1 MEVIFLILT
10 GVISGFVG
18 GLLGLGG
25 GILLMPVLRFA
36 LDIPAME
43 AAGISIFGVFF
54 VTISGSFRHYKLGHI
69 HLPSLTPVIVTGA
82 LSSLFFSMAFE
93 KMAGHPEWI
102 DFAIGI
108 VFLIVAARMIRAGL
122 RKRLGREGF
131 LTGNNRLPGTAL
143 KKGLIGTFAGAIPGL
158 LGIGAGAILVPAF
171 SFTLKAPIKV
181 AIGSSLACFT
191 INALVSAVMKWH
203 QGFIDFSVALPISLG
218 AVLGATIGSTINK
231 HIPSSALKF
240 IFGIVFLYA
249 SSKFIFLPWGIKI

>member
-1 MEVIFLILT
+1 MEIPFLMLT
-10 GVISGFVG
+10 GVASGFIG

-54 VTISGSFRHYKLGHI
+54 VTISGSYRHYKLGHI
-69 HLPSLTPVIVTGA
+69 NLPSLMPVIITGA
-82 LSSLFFSMAFE
+82 FSSLFFSLAFR
-93 KMAGHPEWI
+93 KMAGHAEWI

-108 VFLIVAARMIRAGL
+108 VFFIVAARMIRAGL
-122 RKRLGREGF
+122 RKRMGREGF
-131 LTGNNRLPGTAL
+131 TKDNNMLPGTAL
-143 KKGLIGTFAGAIPGL
+143 QKGLIGAIAGAIPGF
-158 LGIGAGAILVPAF
+158 LGIGTGAILVPAF

-203 QGFIDFSVALPISLG
+203 QGFIDFSVALPLSLG
-218 AVLGATIGSTINK
+218 AVLGATIGSTVNK
-231 HIPSSALKF
+231 SIPSSALKF
-240 IFGIVFLYA
+240 IFGIAFLYA
-249 SSKFIFLPWGIKI
+249 SSKFIFSSWGIKI